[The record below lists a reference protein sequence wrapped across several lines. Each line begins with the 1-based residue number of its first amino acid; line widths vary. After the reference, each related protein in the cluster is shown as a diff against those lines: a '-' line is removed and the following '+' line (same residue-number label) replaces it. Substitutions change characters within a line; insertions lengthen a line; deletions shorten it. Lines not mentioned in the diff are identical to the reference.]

1 MERVTVGSS
10 AVALEKFT
18 VRSEGLLEST
28 VQRMLPFDAVAAMV
42 NTLPFGSPAHLA
54 WPGPATAMGSGNT
67 VTVIRALALPQLGL
81 LWLVTVI
88 LKVAVPT
95 FDRVTVG
102 SSAVALEKVTPRSAG
117 LLESTVHRILPFVAV
132 AAIRKDLP
140 SSSHFF

>member
-1 MERVTVGSS
+1 MPPPLAALQVTGLPSGATLMS
-10 AVALEKFT
+10 FT
-18 VRSEGLLEST
+18 VTAT
-28 VQRMLPFDAVAAMV
+28 VSVAV
-42 NTLPFGSPAHLA
+42 T
-54 WPGPATAMGSGNT
+54 
-67 VTVIRALALPQLGL
+67 QLGL

-132 AAIRKDLP
+132 ADIRKDLP